1 MDRLTSSDLE
11 QQFTAEK
18 HGNLA
23 RATFFGLYSP
33 SPSQALRIP
42 REQNPVHGPQAL
54 VKFSRNTNRL
64 QAPISLP
71 CVIKHTEM

>member
-1 MDRLTSSDLE
+1 MDRLPSYDLE

-23 RATFFGLYSP
+23 RVTVFGLYSP

-42 REQNPVHGPQAL
+42 NVQNPVHGLQVL
-54 VKFSRNTNRL
+54 VKLSRNTNRL